1 MHDIPTMD
9 NPIPMQGLTTG
20 QLSQASRTFLE
31 LAYPEGE
38 CTIPPKRRPFS
49 SISADEPLTTL
60 LGHKETCEL
69 LHTPEGRLRGYAFRL
84 GSAHFPHLKMLVIDQ
99 GPQVGCV
106 FAVDTHDTLRCSLTP
121 EEAAA
126 WDKLQVENR
135 RLKER
140 IESAWEKQGLLTF
153 HTLLRRG
160 LKKGPGPLSNGLEK
174 K

>member
-1 MHDIPTMD
+1 MD
-9 NPIPMQGLTTG
+9 NNIPMQGLTTG
-20 QLSQASRTFLE
+20 LLRQACRTFLE

-38 CTIPPKRRPFS
+38 STIPPKRRPFF
-49 SISADEPLTTL
+49 SISADQPLAGL
-60 LGHKETCEL
+60 LDNKETCEL
-69 LHTPEGRLRGYAFRL
+69 LRTPEGRLRGYAFRL
-84 GSAHFPHLKMLVIDQ
+84 GSAHFPYLKMLVIDQ
-99 GPQVGCV
+99 DPQVGCV

-121 EEAAA
+121 EEAMA

-160 LKKGPGPLSNGLEK
+160 LKKGSGPLSNGLEK